1 MVSLALEKRLF
12 LNVPGSAYWCH
23 LSAKSFAISTN
34 GTIRSE
40 LSRLLIS
47 QNLLPKGGT
56 TGHFRDAL
64 RSKRFFGQVAPR
76 RYVCIGEFR
85 RAIAIEPLEWA
96 GWTRL
101 GV

>member
-1 MVSLALEKRLF
+1 VVSLALEKRLF

-47 QNLLPKGGT
+47 QNFLPKGGT

-64 RSKRFFGQVAPR
+64 RSKRFFRTSGTTALRVHWGISPR
-76 RYVCIGEFR
+76 HCD
-85 RAIAIEPLEWA
+85 
-96 GWTRL
+96 
-101 GV
+101 